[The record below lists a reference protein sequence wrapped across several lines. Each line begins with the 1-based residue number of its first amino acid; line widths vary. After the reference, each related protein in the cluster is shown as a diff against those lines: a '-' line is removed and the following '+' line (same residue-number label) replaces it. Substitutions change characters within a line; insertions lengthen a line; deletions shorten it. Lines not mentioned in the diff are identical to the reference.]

1 MRKLIWSLL
10 LASPVALIGSAAL
23 ANETSPLKLNA
34 PENNLIAQSTQETDD
49 VLNQINQ
56 YNREGNKTDSLNQV
70 TNVSELKDVSP
81 GDWAYEALRSLV
93 ERYGCI
99 AGYPD
104 GSFRGNRP
112 MTRYEFAAGVNACLN
127 QIERLISE
135 SQATT
140 QEDIDKL
147 SRLVQEFQSEL
158 AALGTR
164 VDNIEGRVAFLEDH
178 QFSTTTKLNGEV
190 VFGISDILSN
200 DDATPS
206 GDGNTVFQYR
216 ARLDLVSSFTGKDAL
231 HTRLVASNAFLGDQ
245 TGNLDQG
252 AATFQTGNTDNGV
265 NIDWLAYYFPVGE
278 KGQVYLA
285 ATGALWQDFVPTVSP
300 YLDSYTGGTG
310 SISSFGES
318 SPIYKILGGDAGLGI
333 NYNLSEKFSISA
345 GYFGGNAFN
354 TVDGASSPEDG
365 EGIFNGN
372 FSALAQL
379 TFTPTENIQIAAT
392 YVRSFIQQGNP
403 IFNLGVGTAN
413 NGGGNIG
420 VNTGLTGG
428 NDVNVDSFGG
438 QASLKISDNIVAN
451 GYFGYSSVNN
461 SADGSDDSAD
471 VFYYGLGLA
480 FPDLGKEGNLGGIVV
495 GAEPY
500 VDSVTIGGAEFE
512 GDDTPLHFEAFYK
525 YQVNDNVSITPGVIY
540 LTAPQ
545 GESDNDDAIIGVV
558 RTTFTF

>member
-10 LASPVALIGSAAL
+10 LASPVALIASSAL
-23 ANETSPLKLNA
+23 ANETSPLKLNTQ
-34 PENNLIAQSTQETDD
+34 ENDLIAQSNQDTDG

-56 YNREGNKTDSLNQV
+56 YNRDTNKTESLNQV

-104 GSFRGNRP
+104 ASFRGNRP

-147 SRLVQEFQSEL
+147 NRLVQEFQSEL

-164 VDNIEGRVAFLEDH
+164 VDNIEGRVAFLEDN

-190 VFGISDILSN
+190 VLGISDIFTN
-200 DDATPS
+200 ADDTPAS

-231 HTRLVASNAFLGDQ
+231 HTRLNASNASLGDS
-245 TGNLDQG
+245 TGLLDQG
-252 AATFQTGNTDNGV
+252 ATTFQTGDTGNNV
-265 NIDWLAYYFPVGE
+265 NIDWLAYYFPIGD

-300 YLDSYTGGTG
+300 YFDSATGGTG
-310 SISSFGES
+310 SISSFAES

-333 NYNLSEKFSISA
+333 NYNFNDKFSASI
-345 GYFGGNAFN
+345 GYFGGDADGVN
-354 TVDGASSPEDG
+354 TASNPNDDA
-365 EGIFNGN
+365 GIFDGD

-379 TFTPTENIQIAAT
+379 TFTPNENIQLAAT
-392 YVRSFIQQGNP
+392 YVRSNLSAGSNV
-403 IFNLGVGTAN
+403 FNLGVGTGTVNDTLTAVS
-413 NGGGNIG
+413 G
-420 VNTGLTGG
+420 V
-428 NDVNVDSFGG
+428 DVDSFGG
-438 QASLKISDNIVAN
+438 QASIKISDGIVAN
-451 GYFGYSSVNN
+451 GYFGYSKVSD
-461 SADGSDDSAD
+461 STDGADASAD
-471 VFYYGLGLA
+471 VFYYALGLA

-500 VDSVTIGGAEFE
+500 VDGGDLVAIQEDIPF
-512 GDDTPLHFEAFYK
+512 HIEAFYK
-525 YQVNDNVSITPGVIY
+525 YQINDNISITPGVIY

-545 GESDNDDAIIGVV
+545 GLSDNDDAIIGVL

>member
-1 MRKLIWSLL
+1 MSTGVRKIMRKLIWSLL
-10 LASPVALIGSAAL
+10 LASPLAFIGSGAL
-23 ANETSPLKLNA
+23 ANETSPLQLNIK
-34 PENNLIAQSTQETDD
+34 ENDLIAQSAQDTDD

-56 YNREGNKTDSLNQV
+56 YNRDNNKTESINQV

-104 GSFRGNRP
+104 ASFRGNRP

-147 SRLVQEFQSEL
+147 NRLVQEFQSEL

-190 VFGISDILSN
+190 VFGLADVFNN
-200 DDATPS
+200 DDDTPGS

-231 HTRLVASNAFLGDQ
+231 HTRLTASNAAFNFGDN
-245 TGNLDQG
+245 GPVLDQG
-252 AATFQTGNTDNGV
+252 AATFQTNAATDNSV
-265 NIDWLAYYFPVGE
+265 NIDWLAYYFPIGD

-300 YLDSYTGGTG
+300 YLDSYTGATG
-310 SISSFGES
+310 SISSYGES

-333 NYNLSEKFSISA
+333 NYNFNDKFSASI
-345 GYFGGNAFN
+345 GYFGGDADGTGKNAN
-354 TVDGASSPEDG
+354 NPADDA
-365 EGIFNGN
+365 GIFDGD

-379 TFTPTENIQIAAT
+379 TFTPNENIQLAAT
-392 YVRSFIQQGNP
+392 YVRSNLSQGSSL
-403 IFNLGVGTAN
+403 FNLGVGT
-413 NGGGNIG
+413 GGTLRNLPDA
-420 VNTGLTGG
+420 V
-428 NDVNVDSFGG
+428 DVDSFGA
-438 QASLKISDNIVAN
+438 QASVKFSDNIVAN
-451 GYFGYSSVNN
+451 AYFGYSNVQSQNVD
-461 SADGSDDSAD
+461 SSAD
-471 VFYYGLGLA
+471 VFYYALGLA
-480 FPDLGKEGNLGGIVV
+480 FPDLGKEGNLGGIIV

-500 VDSVTIGGAEFE
+500 IDSADVVALEQ
-512 GDDTPLHFEAFYK
+512 DTPIHIEAFYK
-525 YQVNDNVSITPGVIY
+525 YQINDNISITPGVIY

-545 GESDNDDAIIGVV
+545 GESDNDDAVIGVL

>member
-23 ANETSPLKLNA
+23 ANETSPLQLNTQ
-34 PENNLIAQSTQETDD
+34 ENNLIAQSVQEQDD
-49 VLNQINQ
+49 VINQIDK
-56 YNREGNKTDSLNQV
+56 YSREGNKTDSIGQV

-99 AGYPD
+99 AGYPN
-104 GSFRGNRP
+104 GTFRGNRP
-112 MTRYEFAAGVNACLN
+112 MTRYEFAAGLNSCLN

-190 VFGISDILSN
+190 TFGISDIFSN
-200 DDATPS
+200 DDTTPS

-231 HTRLVASNAFLGDQ
+231 HTRLTASNAFLGDQ

-252 AATFQTGNTDNGV
+252 AATFQTGNTNNSV
-265 NIDWLAYYFPVGE
+265 NVDWLAYYFPVGD

-300 YLDSYTGGTG
+300 YLDSYTGATG
-310 SISSFGES
+310 SISSFAES

-333 NYNLSEKFSISA
+333 NYNFTDKVSFSA
-345 GYFGGNAFN
+345 GYFGGNAN
-354 TVDGASSPEDG
+354 NPANGASNPTDGA
-365 EGIFNGN
+365 GIFNGN

-403 IFNLGVGTAN
+403 IFNLGVGTVD

-420 VNTGLTGG
+420 VNNGLTLG
-428 NDVNVDSFGG
+428 NDVNVDSFGAE
-438 QASLKISDNIVAN
+438 ASLKISDKIVAN
-451 GYFGYSSVNN
+451 GYFGYSKVNDSTN
-461 SADGSDDSAD
+461 GSNDSAD
-471 VFYYGLGLA
+471 VFYYALGLA
-480 FPDLGKEGNLGGIVV
+480 FPDLGKEGNLGGIIV

-500 VDSVTIGGAEFE
+500 VSSATVAGVDLVS
-512 GDDTPLHFEAFYK
+512 DDTPLHIEAFYK
-525 YQVNDNVSITPGVIY
+525 YQINDNISITPGVIY

-545 GESDNDDAIIGVV
+545 GESDNDDAIIGVL

>member
-56 YNREGNKTDSLNQV
+56 YNSEGNKTDSLNQV

-164 VDNIEGRVAFLEDH
+164 VDDIEGRVAFLEDH

-190 VFGISDILSN
+190 VFGVSDIFTN
-200 DDATPS
+200 DDTTAGS

-231 HTRLVASNAFLGDQ
+231 HTRLTASNATFALGDNGP
-245 TGNLDQG
+245 TLDQG
-252 AATFQTGNTDNGV
+252 AATFQTNAATDNSV
-265 NIDWLAYYFPVGE
+265 NIDWLAYYFPIGD

-310 SISSFGES
+310 AISSFGES

-333 NYNLSEKFSISA
+333 NYNFTDKVSFSA
-345 GYFGGNAFN
+345 GYFGGDA
-354 TVDGASSPEDG
+354 DGPLVASNPNDDA
-365 EGIFNGN
+365 GIFDGD

-379 TFTPTENIQIAAT
+379 TFTPSENIQIAAT
-392 YVRSFIQQGNP
+392 YVRSNLTAGSD
-403 IFNLGVGTAN
+403 IFNLGVGTSTLRDIATN
-413 NGGGNIG
+413 
-420 VNTGLTGG
+420 
-428 NDVNVDSFGG
+428 VNVDSFGG
-438 QASLKISDNIVAN
+438 QASIKISDNIVAN
-451 GYFGYSSVNN
+451 GYFGYSSVND
-461 SADGSDDSAD
+461 STDGSDASAD

-480 FPDLGKEGNLGGIVV
+480 FPDLGKEGNLGGIIV

-500 VDSVTIGGAEFE
+500 VDGGDLAGVSVDGE
-512 GDDTPLHFEAFYK
+512 DTPLHVEAFYK
-525 YQVNDNVSITPGVIY
+525 YQVNDNISITPGVIY